1 MKKWEKNDES
11 LNDIISSL
19 SKAEAKELLK
29 KLKSDL
35 EKEEE
40 KGASFSVI
48 KGLGIAIQCLESKL
62 NKIEY
67 EIKDE
72 CKGCIHKDGCGIN
85 EFFGKN

>member
-1 MKKWEKNDES
+1 MKKLEKNDEP

-40 KGASFSVI
+40 KGADFQTI
-48 KGLGIAIQCLESKL
+48 KGLEIAINCVK
-62 NKIEY
+62 NRIK
-67 EIKDE
+67 EI
-72 CKGCIHKDGCGIN
+72 
-85 EFFGKN
+85 